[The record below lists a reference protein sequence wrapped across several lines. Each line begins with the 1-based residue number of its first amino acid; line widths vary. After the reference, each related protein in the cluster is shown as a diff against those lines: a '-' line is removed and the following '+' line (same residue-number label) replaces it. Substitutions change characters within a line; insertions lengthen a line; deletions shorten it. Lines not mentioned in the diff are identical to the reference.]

1 MDIYKKNKIMNKFDK
16 LNLKGNPFRITP
28 STNVT
33 EIIWAGFPELKKQI
47 ETRIKYSINIPNSS
61 LVLNWGEYG
70 SGKTHALRY
79 FSTQQVLT
87 DIAAEN
93 TIPYSIDLRF
103 PKSKEPVKELFTQI
117 VDKLDIVR
125 LRRDVEE
132 KHLNIQDILMS
143 VTDNTFMHKVFY
155 AMFDQTHNL
164 FTTDPEGLEFKSFL
178 YGTEDY
184 KKYQAKG
191 IIRKLSTDYDYI
203 EFISILFSILT
214 YDKRVHSCIILWI
227 DEFEDISLLNNANIS
242 NVNNFVRTLIDK
254 CPNNLLMFLNL
265 TLSAMISVADLGE
278 FLHEAVKSRIIDRIE
293 FPIPNTS
300 ELKTY
305 LKELLNNPAYR
316 ITTTDNLYAPF
327 SSEVID
333 AVIQKLG
340 NASLRK
346 YNETF
351 SRLIE
356 IAAYE
361 GYDEINNA
369 HFASLINE
377 IIIWQ

>member
-155 AMFDQTHNL
+155 AMFDQTLH
-164 FTTDPEGLEFKSFL
+164 
-178 YGTEDY
+178 
-184 KKYQAKG
+184 KK
-191 IIRKLSTDYDYI
+191 
-203 EFISILFSILT
+203 
-214 YDKRVHSCIILWI
+214 
-227 DEFEDISLLNNANIS
+227 
-242 NVNNFVRTLIDK
+242 
-254 CPNNLLMFLNL
+254 P
-265 TLSAMISVADLGE
+265 
-278 FLHEAVKSRIIDRIE
+278 
-293 FPIPNTS
+293 
-300 ELKTY
+300 
-305 LKELLNNPAYR
+305 
-316 ITTTDNLYAPF
+316 YA
-327 SSEVID
+327 
-333 AVIQKLG
+333 
-340 NASLRK
+340 
-346 YNETF
+346 
-351 SRLIE
+351 
-356 IAAYE
+356 
-361 GYDEINNA
+361 
-369 HFASLINE
+369 
-377 IIIWQ
+377 

>member
-79 FSTQQVLT
+79 FSTQQVLK

-316 ITTTDNLYAPF
+316 ITTTDNPYAPF
-327 SSEVID
+327 SLEVID

-369 HFASLINE
+369 NFASLINE

>member
-79 FSTQQVLT
+79 FSTQQVLK

-184 KKYQAKG
+184 KKYQTKG

>member
-79 FSTQQVLT
+79 FSTQQVLK

-117 VDKLDIVR
+117 VDKLDVAR

-327 SSEVID
+327 SLEVID

-369 HFASLINE
+369 NFASLINE

>member
-28 STNVT
+28 STNVN

-79 FSTQQVLT
+79 FSTQQVLK

>member
-1 MDIYKKNKIMNKFDK
+1 MNKFDK

-79 FSTQQVLT
+79 FSTQQVLK

-117 VDKLDIVR
+117 VDKLDVAR

-327 SSEVID
+327 SLEVID

-369 HFASLINE
+369 NFASLINE

>member
-79 FSTQQVLT
+79 FSTQQVLK